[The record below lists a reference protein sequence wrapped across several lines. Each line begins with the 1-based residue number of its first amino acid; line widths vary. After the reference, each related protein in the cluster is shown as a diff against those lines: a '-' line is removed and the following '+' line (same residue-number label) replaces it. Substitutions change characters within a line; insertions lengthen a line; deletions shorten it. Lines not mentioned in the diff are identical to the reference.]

1 MTEKEARPGVLWIL
15 TADSAKDLFRYKSF
29 LLLIFALALAD
40 RVLHGIFPQGLS
52 GIELP
57 ELVGSGAEAAQ
68 YAFTKLGPQAME
80 FFWNWKTPALLAGLF
95 LFKQLIS
102 LWPSADM
109 RRMHIRQR
117 GVFGIIGSLASLRWH
132 QVLWD
137 AIAVGSLAAGAFV
150 VAVAGFAL
158 FRGLW
163 LAWPG
168 AVWLYIWLACLG
180 LAAPLFMAGLSYSSK
195 LAVLSQGS
203 FGQKLKL
210 FYLLFYDAGLLFPS
224 WLFFVCRMVLEA
236 VFVAAIP
243 AAIILNVPSFWLRVP
258 LACLLAT
265 PAYSYLKM
273 ATFKFFLH
281 CYRNHGLVAREYEQ
295 YFSGH

>member
-1 MTEKEARPGVLWIL
+1 LWIL
-15 TADSAKDLFRYKSF
+15 TADSARDLFRYKSF
-29 LLLIFALALAD
+29 LLLIFVLALAD
-40 RVLHGIFPQGLS
+40 KVLHGLFPQGLS

-57 ELVGSGAEAAQ
+57 GLEGGGAAAAE
-68 YAFTKLGPQAME
+68 YAFTRLGPQAME
-80 FFWNWKTPALLAGLF
+80 FFWHWQTPVLLAGLF

-137 AIAVGSLAAGAFV
+137 AAAVGSLAAGAFL
-150 VAVAGFAL
+150 VAILGFVF

-168 AVWLYIWLACLG
+168 AVWLYLWLACIG
-180 LAAPLFMAGLSYSSK
+180 LAAPLFLAGLSYSSK
-195 LAVLSQGS
+195 LAVLSRGS
-203 FGQKLKL
+203 FAQKLGL
-210 FYLLFYDAGLLFPS
+210 FYRLFFVPGLLVPS
-224 WLFFVCRMVLEA
+224 WLFFVCRIVLEA
-236 VFVAAIP
+236 IFVAAIP
-243 AAIILNVPSFWLRVP
+243 AAIILYVPYFWLRVP
-258 LACLLAT
+258 AACLLAT

-273 ATFKFFLH
+273 ATFKFFLDR
-281 CYRNHGLVAREYEQ
+281 YRNYDLVATEYAQ
-295 YFSGH
+295 YFSDR